1 MKNLSEF
8 TTIDKN
14 SQKYFFSNENSSEIN
29 VYKINEVSAFF
40 PSNSPPP
47 PPPRLPLIVIYEGSM
62 FSTTNDGISKFHT
75 LQIRN

>member
-14 SQKYFFSNENSSEIN
+14 SQKYFFSNKNSSEIN
-29 VYKINEVSAFF
+29 VYKINEVSAFI
-40 PSNSPPP
+40 PSN
-47 PPPRLPLIVIYEGSM
+47 RIVIYEGSM
-62 FSTTNDGISKFHT
+62 FSTTNDGICKFHT